1 MQMLTPLKFIADVHL
16 GKLARNLR
24 LLGFDTYFD
33 KSIDDNEIINMSLS
47 ENRIILS
54 RDKEMLN
61 NKRVVEGYGIR
72 SSDPREQIREV
83 MIRFDLHN
91 YLKPFSRCMDCN
103 GLIETVSKE
112 SVNEYLPLKT
122 RQYYEEFFKCTVCGK
137 IYWEG
142 SHYENMKKQIQNLH
156 G

>member
-1 MQMLTPLKFIADVHL
+1 MHL

-24 LLGFDTYFD
+24 LLGFDTYFENN
-33 KSIDDNEIINMSLS
+33 IDDNEIINLALS
-47 ENRIILS
+47 EKRIILS
-54 RDKEMLN
+54 RDKQLLN
-61 NKRVVEGYGIR
+61 NNRITNSYRIS

-83 MIRFDLHN
+83 VTRFDLLSN
-91 YLKPFSRCMDCN
+91 LKPFSRCMDCN

-122 RQYYEEFFKCTVCGK
+122 RKYYDEFFRCRECGK

-142 SHYENMKKQIQNLH
+142 SHYENMKKQIQNLLF
-156 G
+156 